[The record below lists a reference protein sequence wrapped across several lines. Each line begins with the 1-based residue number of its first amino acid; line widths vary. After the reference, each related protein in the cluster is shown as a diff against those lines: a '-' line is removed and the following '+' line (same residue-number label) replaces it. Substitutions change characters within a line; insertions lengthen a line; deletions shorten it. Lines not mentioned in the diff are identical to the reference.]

1 MRKIDVFVLIAG
13 LLLLPAAVYSQ
24 PGQTAMA
31 PPVSQPLVREGDFAV
46 KLVEGLKLGTVKDE
60 AEAESMLASVGIA
73 PKNGWIA
80 DYPMTPDIIWELES
94 AVAEAADAKRL
105 PMAREEAVKVFQ
117 KTAFDTGLPI
127 TVETPGKY
135 SEAPPPTSPQ
145 YTEPGVVNNY
155 YYTEGPPVVTYYPPP
170 WDYYYMYSWVPSPF
184 FFSGFF
190 FPGFF
195 ILHDF
200 HKVHFFHGRAF
211 FVSNHFFDHKHGR
224 FFVIDHLKRGT
235 GRGFVSATDRF
246 RGRGFNSGEGRRG
259 AASIFERS
267 RGRGSIERGSGSSGS
282 GRGSREGGSPSFRGR
297 DGGSGRSPG
306 RGGGSS
312 GSGRRDES
320 FSPSG
325 SSRGGGTREFRG
337 RDGGSGSFGRSFSG
351 SSRMPESSFGR
362 GSGGSF
368 GRGSGGSFGG
378 GRGGGRGSF
387 GAFGGGS
394 SGRGGSGG
402 GGSRGGCGRC

>member
-1 MRKIDVFVLIAG
+1 MKKAYVFVLVAG
-13 LLLLPAAVYSQ
+13 LLLAPAAVYAQ
-24 PGQTAMA
+24 PSQTAMA
-31 PPVSQPLVREGDFAV
+31 PPVSQPLVREGDFAI
-46 KLVEGLKLGTVKDE
+46 KMVENLRMGTAKDE
-60 AEAESMLASVGIA
+60 AEAESMLASVGVA
-73 PKNGWIA
+73 PRNGWIA
-80 DYPMTPDIIWELES
+80 DYPMTPDIIGELES
-94 AVAEAADAKRL
+94 AVAEAADTKRL
-105 PMAREEAVKVFQ
+105 PMAREEAVKAFQ
-117 KTAFDTGLPI
+117 KTAFDAGLPI
-127 TVETPGKY
+127 AVETPGRY
-135 SEAPPPTSPQ
+135 SEVPPPTSPQ
-145 YTEPGVVNNY
+145 YAEPGAVNNY

-200 HKVHFFHGRAF
+200 HKFVFIHNRGF

-246 RGRGFNSGEGRRG
+246 HGRGFSSGEGRRG

-267 RGRGSIERGSGSSGS
+267 RGRGSSERSSGSSGSGSSGS

-297 DGGSGRSPG
+297 DGGSGRSLE
-306 RGGGSS
+306 RGGSS
-312 GSGRRDES
+312 GSGRSNES

-325 SSRGGGTREFRG
+325 SGGAREFRG

-368 GRGSGGSFGG
+368 GGG
-378 GRGGGRGSF
+378 GKGSF

-394 SGRGGSGG
+394 SGRGG
-402 GGSRGGCGRC
+402 GSRGGCGRC